1 MIMTMIMTMIIII
14 KVVRV
19 ASLIAGFCLLVGL
32 AVTIALLESPAQ
44 GVLQQ
49 CMCANLYKLRT

>member
-1 MIMTMIMTMIIII
+1 MIMLMTMITMI

-32 AVTIALLESPAQ
+32 AVTIGLLESPAQ
-44 GVLQQ
+44 GITHTRYLSIFL
-49 CMCANLYKLRT
+49 NK